1 MRSPMLPI
9 ALAVGLA
16 PLVGCGLTPAS
27 PVTNQPRSTNG
38 QHLDATRYRADG
50 VDRTRVLV
58 TFRNSPDALALDQL
72 EARTRF
78 QVDRRIP
85 AIGAAVLRI
94 SGSPEAAVAQ
104 LSSDPAIAHAELDR
118 AIILDDVTVND
129 PERSKQYG
137 LDKIRAGKAWDLT
150 RGSEQV
156 VIGIVDSGVDTDHPD
171 LRAKL
176 LPGVNTV
183 DPTLTVRDDVGHGTH
198 VAGIAAASTNNG
210 VGIAGIASQCKVLP
224 VKALSTAFGSVSSVA
239 QGVIWAVDHGADVI
253 NMSLGINEPS
263 EVLTN
268 AVQYALS
275 KNVVLVATMGNKNV
289 EAPRYPASI
298 PGVIAVGSTDSTDRK
313 SRFSNYGAWMSV
325 SAPGTDI
332 FSTFPTYPVSI
343 PASNG
348 NAGYEYMSG
357 TSMAAPL
364 VTGLCALVRSKHP
377 DLAPAEVKRLIER
390 TAVDLGDRGADKM
403 FGNGRIDAFAALS
416 K

>member
-1 MRSPMLPI
+1 MRSPKLPI
-9 ALAVGLA
+9 ALALGLA
-16 PLVGCGLTPAS
+16 TLAGCGLTPAS
-27 PVTNQPRSTNG
+27 PVPSSRTLNG
-38 QHLDATRYRADG
+38 QHLDTTRYRADG
-50 VDRTRVLV
+50 VDRTRALV
-58 TFRNSPDALALDQL
+58 TFRNSPDALTLDRL

-78 QVDRRIP
+78 QVDRALP
-85 AIGAAVLRI
+85 AIGAAVIRI
-94 SGSPEAAVAQ
+94 SGSPEAAVAR
-104 LSSDPAIAHAELDR
+104 LAGDPAIAHAELDR
-118 AIILDDVTVND
+118 AIVLDEVTVND
-129 PERSKQYG
+129 PKRSEQYG
-137 LDKIRAGKAWDLT
+137 LDKIRAGKAWDIT

-156 VIGIVDSGVDTDHPD
+156 VIGIVDSGIDTEHPD
-171 LRAKL
+171 LKAKL
-176 LPGVNTV
+176 LPGMNTV
-183 DPTLTVRDDVGHGTH
+183 DPTLPVRDDVGHGTH
-198 VAGIAAASTNNG
+198 VAGIAAALTNNG
-210 VGIAGIASQCKVLP
+210 VGVAGLASHCKVLP

-239 QGVIWAVDHGADVI
+239 QGIIWAADHGADVV

-268 AVQYALS
+268 AVLYALS

-348 NAGYEYMSG
+348 HAGYEYMSG

-377 DLAPAEVKRLIER
+377 GLAPADVKCLIES
-390 TAVDLGDRGADKM
+390 TAVDLGDRGADKV
-403 FGNGRIDAFAALS
+403 FGNGRIDAFATLS